1 MQTQVL
7 PSFFVFSF
15 CYALIFPISNWKLQQ
30 FFLVDLLKT
39 YEDYDEY
46 DETLPKQC
54 KTLDGI
60 PCKLPFNFKGNE
72 KTKCITT
79 LIGPFC
85 PTQLDSSS
93 GVPVKWGYCN
103 DQCPTEGSEI
113 GKLLENEMQYPYD
126 DFKVY
131 GKKIYIKRS
140 CSLVF
145 CHHFLYYKLPEIVL
159 PKHGIL
165 CFKLTKIL

>member
-1 MQTQVL
+1 MD
-7 PSFFVFSF
+7 S
-15 CYALIFPISNWKLQQ
+15 
-30 FFLVDLLKT
+30 LKT

-54 KTLDGI
+54 KTLYGI

-113 GKLLENEMQYPYD
+113 GKLLENEMQYPGSFFSFHLVKYFSIYVSKLGINTIFSVDSSNNYVDYEYYEEYD
-126 DFKVY
+126 E
-131 GKKIYIKRS
+131 IYD
-140 CSLVF
+140 
-145 CHHFLYYKLPEIVL
+145 YKYEDYENHDNSDHTNYTIADSEGL
-159 PKHGIL
+159 
-165 CFKLTKIL
+165 